1 MEVILLQDV
10 ENLGDNRCTD
20 NLPYV
25 QVFAI
30 QQLTQ
35 VEFFHTSNVFELYIN
50 VGKLAGAVRGVVVD
64 TLEAAQEITVG
75 SSEHAES
82 KPSPEA
88 QKVRQVARV
97 VAEVDRQFG
106 HFNGSGFTA

>member
-50 VGKLAGAVRGVVVD
+50 VGKLAGAVRCASV
-64 TLEAAQEITVG
+64 
-75 SSEHAES
+75 HN
-82 KPSPEA
+82 SPQLQQRRA
-88 QKVRQVARV
+88 LHRRLHQRGHRQA
-97 VAEVDRQFG
+97 
-106 HFNGSGFTA
+106 